1 MAKASYDN
9 IAKAARQRSAATGT
23 LCAVRMQDEE
33 IKAIGSWAKNQQP
46 PVTRPY
52 AMCRLVE
59 IGLTVKQRS
68 ARSDGRSSKEE

>member
-1 MAKASYDN
+1 
-9 IAKAARQRSAATGT
+9 
-23 LCAVRMQDEE
+23 MQDEE

-52 AMCRLVE
+52 AICRLVE